1 MCCLVSRSFPVLS
14 HVVYLLDVNPFSLPD
29 APASPRVQTSASAG
43 APPITRSS
51 GQSIPKAPLV
61 DSTLL
66 RFISKQK
73 MDIVLPPPSTEGGG
87 DIMPATIGEGDANG
101 KTNVGR
107 DEASL
112 NTEDVVVG
120 VDEMSRQIKNMEPH
134 VPVATSL
141 SYADSVWLGQY
152 NANRIAQQL
161 MAIGAEEDDSR
172 EAGQIVQRHA
182 LARTMRRRIRKFLRE
197 RDVMWAEGPTSLS
210 ESSSSLPN
218 DAVASG
224 SAAHKGGLNSIE
236 EVLKLLT
243 DAGLTGKDIAAV
255 FSHTP
260 SVATMAA
267 RRPSEDGNEEDEYG
281 KKLSAK
287 TGETLEETLDRAY
300 NELLTR
306 TLKLRRYDARKVL
319 RTCPGLLTKRGSKSA
334 EGVVKLM
341 SSLGV
346 STSSIAREKT
356 SLPSL
361 LSRSPVALFR
371 LVAFLS
377 SDTVRMRTRN
387 IGPLMRRRE
396 CADLLDLVA
405 PPSIQHRDTSTKVD
419 DVTFMEDFWGGRL
432 EEQRKRVDEVY
443 RNMAATTYALRNDI
457 GVRDL
462 ASMVQ
467 ASPDVLLL
475 DVSSQVF
482 PLMEF
487 LEDIGIDEEGVATVI
502 RLYPALIGADVPSM
516 RKNVD
521 YLRAL
526 DVSDEALGG
535 IFRAFPSLLLLDLE
549 KDMAPVVAFL
559 REIGVVNIGRF
570 VT

>member
-1 MCCLVSRSFPVLS
+1 M
-14 HVVYLLDVNPFSLPD
+14 
-29 APASPRVQTSASAG
+29 
-43 APPITRSS
+43 
-51 GQSIPKAPLV
+51 
-61 DSTLL
+61 
-66 RFISKQK
+66 
-73 MDIVLPPPSTEGGG
+73 
-87 DIMPATIGEGDANG
+87 
-101 KTNVGR
+101 
-107 DEASL
+107 
-112 NTEDVVVG
+112 
-120 VDEMSRQIKNMEPH
+120 
-134 VPVATSL
+134 
-141 SYADSVWLGQY
+141 
-152 NANRIAQQL
+152 
-161 MAIGAEEDDSR
+161 
-172 EAGQIVQRHA
+172 
-182 LARTMRRRIRKFLRE
+182 
-197 RDVMWAEGPTSLS
+197 
-210 ESSSSLPN
+210 
-218 DAVASG
+218 
-224 SAAHKGGLNSIE
+224 
-236 EVLKLLT
+236 
-243 DAGLTGKDIAAV
+243 
-255 FSHTP
+255 
-260 SVATMAA
+260 
-267 RRPSEDGNEEDEYG
+267 
-281 KKLSAK
+281 
-287 TGETLEETLDRAY
+287 EETLDRAY

-377 SDTVRMRTRN
+377 SDIVRMRTRN

-405 PPSIQHRDTSTKVD
+405 PPSIQHRDTSAKVD